1 MKVEVKQGE
10 GLIRELSVV
19 VPPETVNTEMDKL
32 FAEARKEAD
41 LKGFRKGKA
50 PMNMIRSLYG
60 DRVKA
65 DVADQLLQ
73 SSLQTAVRENELKIA
88 SKPTVTSLDF
98 TEEGAFSYTA
108 EIEVLPEI
116 EKVIYDNLELKTEKI
131 EVPDAEIDEVLDHY
145 RRQQSHLKPVD
156 RAATETDVVIVD
168 LLKVKDPQLVMDQSE
183 FTNSE
188 IDLGNK
194 LTVKDFREQLPGLKA
209 GDEKEITVTYDENYS
224 EQQIAGASITYK
236 CTVKG
241 VNERIM
247 PEANDEFAKRTGQA
261 ETLLE
266 LRMKI
271 REDFT
276 RQKEDIQRR
285 MHRRDI
291 VEQMCQK
298 NDVPVPKGLLEEYL
312 DSIVADIKKQPDA
325 EKVDEKEIRERYRPV
340 GTNSIRWE
348 MLWHTLA
355 QQESIE
361 VLPED
366 TEKWI
371 NGFAAGN
378 NITPEQAQET
388 LNKSGKVAQLRES
401 MLEEK
406 VVGFLH
412 DKAKKVPPEN

>member
-1 MKVEVKQGE
+1 MKIEVTQGE
-10 GLIRELSVV
+10 GLIKQLNVE
-19 VPPETVNTEMDKL
+19 VPAETVNTEMDKL

-50 PMNMIRSLYG
+50 PMNMIRSIYG
-60 DRVKA
+60 DKVKA

-73 SSLQTAVRENELKIA
+73 SSLQDAVRKNELKIA
-88 SKPTVTSLDF
+88 SKPTITAIDF
-98 TEEGAFSYTA
+98 SDEGAFSYTA

-116 EKVIYDNLELKTEKI
+116 EKVAFDHLELKTEKV
-131 EVPDAEIDEVLDHY
+131 EVSDAEIDEVLDHY
-145 RRQQSHLKPVD
+145 RRQQSHLRPVE
-156 RAATETDVVIVD
+156 REASETDVVVVD
-168 LLKVKDPQLVMDQSE
+168 LQKIKDPILVMDQSE

-194 LTVKDFREQLPGLKA
+194 LTVKDFREQLVGVKA
-209 GDEKEITVTYDENYS
+209 GDEKDITVHYDENYS
-224 EQQIAGASITYK
+224 EQQIAGATITYK
-236 CTVKG
+236 CKVKG
-241 VNERIM
+241 INERIM

-276 RQKEDIQRR
+276 RQKEDVQRR

-298 NDVPVPKGLLEEYL
+298 NAVPVPNGLLDEYL
-312 DSIVADIKKQPDA
+312 DSIVKDIKKQPDA
-325 EKVDEKEIRERYRPV
+325 GEIDEKEIRERYRPV
-340 GTNSIRWE
+340 GMNSIRWE

-371 NGFAAGN
+371 NGFAASN
-378 NITPEQAQET
+378 NITPEQAKET
-388 LNKSGKVAQLRES
+388 LNRSGKVQQLRDS

-406 VVGFLH
+406 VVAFLH
-412 DKAKKVPPEN
+412 DRAKKVPVEK

>member
-1 MKVEVKQGE
+1 LKVEVKQGE

-19 VPPETVNTEMDKL
+19 VPAETVNTEMDKL

-50 PMNMIRSLYG
+50 PMNMIRSIYG

-73 SSLQTAVRENELKIA
+73 SSLQDAVRNNELKIA
-88 SKPTVTSLDF
+88 SKPTITAIDF
-98 TEEGAFSYTA
+98 TDEGAFSYTA

-116 EKVIYDNLELKTEKI
+116 EKVLFDDIELKTEKI
-131 EVPDAEIDEVLDHY
+131 EVSDDEIDEVLDHY
-145 RRQQSHLKPVD
+145 RRQQSHLKPVE
-156 RAATETDVVIVD
+156 REAKETDVVIVD
-168 LLKVKDPQLVMDQSE
+168 LLKIKDPDMVMDQSE

-194 LTVKDFREQLPGLKA
+194 LTVKDFREQLRGLKA
-209 GDEKEITVTYDENYS
+209 GDEKEISITYDKNYS
-224 EQQIAGASITYK
+224 EQQIAGATITYNCK
-236 CTVKG
+236 VKA

-247 PEANDEFAKRTGQA
+247 PAADDEFAKRTGQA

-266 LRMKI
+266 LRLKI

-276 RQKEDIQRR
+276 RQKEDVQRR
-285 MHRRDI
+285 IHRRDI

-298 NDVPVPKGLLEEYL
+298 NDVPVPQGLVDEYL
-312 DSIVADIKKQPDA
+312 DSIVDDIKKQPDA
-325 EKVDEKEIRERYRPV
+325 GQMDEKEIRERYRPV
-340 GTNSIRWE
+340 GVNSIRWE
-348 MLWHTLA
+348 LLWHTLA
-355 QQESIE
+355 KQESIE
-361 VLPED
+361 VLPSD

-378 NITPEQAQET
+378 NITPEQAKET
-388 LNKSGKVAQLRES
+388 LNKSGRVAQLRES

-412 DKAKKVPPEN
+412 DKARKVPLEK

>member
-10 GLIRELSVV
+10 GLVRELSVE
-19 VPPETVNTEMDKL
+19 VPAETVNTEMDKL

-50 PMNMIRSLYG
+50 PMNMIRQIYG
-60 DRVKA
+60 DKVKA

-73 SSLQTAVRENELKIA
+73 NSLQEAVRENQLKIA
-88 SKPTVTSLDF
+88 SKPTITALDF
-98 TEEGAFSYTA
+98 NEEGAFAYTA

-116 EKVIYDNLELKTEKI
+116 EKVVYEGLELKTEKI
-131 EVPDAEIDEVLDHY
+131 EVTDTEIDEVLEHY

-156 RAATETDVVIVD
+156 RAAKDTDVVVVD
-168 LLKVKDPQLVMDQSE
+168 LQKIKDPNMVMDQSE

-194 LTVKDFREQLPGLKA
+194 LTVKDFRDQLPGVKL
-209 GDEKEITVTYDENYS
+209 GDEKEITVKYEKDYS
-224 EQQIAGASITYK
+224 EQHIAGATITYK
-236 CTVKG
+236 CKVKG

-247 PEANDEFAKRTGQA
+247 PEADDEFAKRTGQA

-266 LRMKI
+266 LRLKI

-276 RQKEDIQRR
+276 RQKEDVQRR

-298 NDVPVPKGLLEEYL
+298 NDVAVPQGLVEEYL
-312 DSIVADIKKQPDA
+312 DSVVNDVKNQPDN

-340 GTNSIRWE
+340 GINSIRWE
-348 MLWHTLA
+348 LLWHTLA

-361 VLPED
+361 VLPAD

-371 NGFAAGN
+371 NGFAASN
-378 NITPEQAQET
+378 NITAEQAKET
-388 LNKSGKVAQLRES
+388 LNKSGKVGQLRDS

-406 VVGFLH
+406 VVGFLQE
-412 DKAKKVPPEN
+412 KASEVPPER

>member
-1 MKVEVKQGE
+1 LKVEVKQGE
-10 GLIRELSVV
+10 GLVRELSVE
-19 VPPETVNTEMDKL
+19 VPAETVNTEMDKL
-32 FAEARKEAD
+32 FAEARKVAD

-50 PMNMIRSLYG
+50 PMNMIRQIYG
-60 DRVKA
+60 DKVKA

-73 SSLQTAVRENELKIA
+73 SSLQDAVRNNELKIA
-88 SKPTVTSLDF
+88 SKPTITTIDF

-116 EKVIYDNLELKTEKI
+116 EKVVYDDLELKTEKI
-131 EVPDAEIDEVLDHY
+131 NVTDAEIDEVLEHY

-156 RAATETDVVIVD
+156 REAKDTDVVIVD
-168 LLKVKDPQLVMDQSE
+168 LQKIKDPNLVMDQSE

-194 LTVKDFREQLPGLKA
+194 LTVNDFRDQLPGVKT
-209 GDEKEITVTYDENYS
+209 GDEKEITIKYDENYS
-224 EQQIAGASITYK
+224 EQQIAGATITYK
-236 CTVKG
+236 CKVKG

-247 PEANDEFAKRTGQA
+247 PTADDEFAKRTGQA

-266 LRMKI
+266 LRLKI

-276 RQKEDIQRR
+276 RQKEDVQRR
-285 MHRRDI
+285 IHRRDI
-291 VEQMCQK
+291 VEQMCKK
-298 NDVPVPKGLLEEYL
+298 NDVPVPQGLVEEYL
-312 DSIVADIKKQPDA
+312 DSIVKDIKSQPDA
-325 EKVDEKEIRERYRPV
+325 KELDEKEVREQYRPV

-348 MLWHTLA
+348 LLWHTLA

-361 VLPED
+361 VLPAD

-371 NGFAAGN
+371 NGFAASN
-378 NITPEQAQET
+378 NITAEQAKET

-412 DKAKKVPPEN
+412 EKAKKVPLEK